1 MDLKKIPP
9 AYTPEKLLDIAFR
22 RASKEARK
30 VQLKNRSLRKKRSE
44 ERRVRESADYIT
56 SYLTRLEKLGDKIE
70 LADPFHRELLEINIG
85 IDRIHSALERLSWA
99 KMKIVKLGVRSR
111 RNIRMKKGDPVI
123 LRKDF
128 YGKTSS
134 ILGKI
139 GSDLQFLGEAVQ
151 KVRNFPTIKEGLTVV
166 IAGMPN
172 VGKSSLLRKLT
183 SSTPEIK
190 PYPFTTKSILVGYI
204 EEGHRR
210 VQIIDT
216 PGILDRPIE
225 ERNPIER
232 QAVLALRVLADLIL
246 FLFDPTGTCG
256 YTLDSQIKL
265 YAEIEENFKEVV
277 PVVNKMDLAD
287 KSIVKSLE
295 DKIGKIALK
304 CSATDGQ
311 TEDVLSLILDFQ
323 RKENDLAPPLGHR
336 SPR

>member
-30 VQLKNRSLRKKRSE
+30 VQMKNRSLRKKRAE

-56 SYLTRLEKLGDKIE
+56 SYLSRMEKLGDKIE
-70 LADPFHRELLEINIG
+70 LAGPFHRELLEISIG
-85 IDRIHSALERLSWA
+85 IDRVHSALERLAWA
-99 KMKIVKLGVRSR
+99 KTKIAKLEVRSR

-139 GSDLQFLGEAVQ
+139 EMDLQFLGRVVQ
-151 KVRNFPTIKEGLTVV
+151 TIRNFPTIKEGFTVV

-172 VGKSSLLRKLT
+172 VGKSSLLRQLT
-183 SSTPEIK
+183 SSTPDIK

-225 ERNPIER
+225 ERNTIER
-232 QAVLALRVLADLIL
+232 QAVLALRELADLIL
-246 FLFDPTGTCG
+246 FLFDPTETCG
-256 YTLDSQIKL
+256 YTRDSQIEL
-265 YAEIEENFKEVV
+265 YTEIRENFKDVI
-277 PVVNKMDLAD
+277 PVLNKMDLAD
-287 KSIVKSLE
+287 ESIVKSIE
-295 DKIGKIALK
+295 DRIGKKAVK
-304 CSATDGQ
+304 CSSKEGQ
-311 TEDVLSLILDFQ
+311 IEDVLSLIATLQ
-323 RKENDLAPPLGHR
+323 RKENNLALPSVHR